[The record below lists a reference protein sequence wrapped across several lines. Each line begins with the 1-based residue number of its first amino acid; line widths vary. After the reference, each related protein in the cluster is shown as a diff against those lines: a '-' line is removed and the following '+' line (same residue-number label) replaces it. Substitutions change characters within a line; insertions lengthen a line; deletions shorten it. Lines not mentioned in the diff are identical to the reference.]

1 MTPHRSLPEGH
12 AALIHQGG
20 EPVLCLKVYEAPCG
34 MNLSSCSSGVNY
46 NCVHDVVIV
55 TKEMLDDA
63 KEKAEEESEPITL

>member
-1 MTPHRSLPEGH
+1 
-12 AALIHQGG
+12 
-20 EPVLCLKVYEAPCG
+20 